1 MSRGAQER
9 AHQRGVNRVTLRDL
23 RIALLLLRAN
33 AFADAYRKQRAGDT
47 ESDHSYSSESAP
59 EATDDGETTD
69 VDALGSSSRVSA
81 CLRPALPLPRLEAPP
96 RFQAEW
102 TGSEGEGDDNHMS
115 DEADGEAVHEGNDAC
130 DMSTSSSVGP
140 MREEEHGSVE
150 SAFSAPAGD

>member
-1 MSRGAQER
+1 M
-9 AHQRGVNRVTLRDL
+9 
-23 RIALLLLRAN
+23 
-33 AFADAYRKQRAGDT
+33 
-47 ESDHSYSSESAP
+47 HS
-59 EATDDGETTD
+59 
-69 VDALGSSSRVSA
+69 
-81 CLRPALPLPRLEAPP
+81 CRLEAPP